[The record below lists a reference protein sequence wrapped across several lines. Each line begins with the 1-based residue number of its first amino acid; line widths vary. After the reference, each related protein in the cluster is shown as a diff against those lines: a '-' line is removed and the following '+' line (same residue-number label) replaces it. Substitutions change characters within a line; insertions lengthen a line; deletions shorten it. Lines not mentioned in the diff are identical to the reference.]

1 MDATEQNDAIQES
14 PKEGAPD
21 ENLESSHRHVEVN
34 PDTNQTEEN
43 SAEQKSYVMRQSTQ
57 CPSRYVPREAS

>member
-1 MDATEQNDAIQES
+1 MDATEQNHAIQES

-34 PDTNQTEEN
+34 PNADQIEE
-43 SAEQKSYVMRQSTQ
+43 A
-57 CPSRYVPREAS
+57 P